1 MTDRLD
7 GNAIA
12 GTLQAVFG
20 TEMTTATGV
29 CGHCGDRNRLGA
41 LAVYL
46 AGPGTVARCPGCDTV
61 LLVLVEVR
69 GVTCVDAFGFADLNP
84 AA

>member
-12 GTLQAVFG
+12 GTLRAVFG
-20 TEMTTATGV
+20 TEMTTAVGI
-29 CGHCGDRNRLGA
+29 CGHCGASNPLGA
-41 LAVYL
+41 LDVYL
-46 AGPGTVARCPGCDTV
+46 AGPGTVARCPGCEAV

-69 GVTCVDAFGFADLNP
+69 GVTCVDALGFAELTP